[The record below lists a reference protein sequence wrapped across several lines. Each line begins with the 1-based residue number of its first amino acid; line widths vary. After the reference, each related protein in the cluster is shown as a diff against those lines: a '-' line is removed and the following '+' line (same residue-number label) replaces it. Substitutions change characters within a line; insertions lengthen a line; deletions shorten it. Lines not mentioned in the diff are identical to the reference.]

1 MSLTG
6 NVRGWEVHKT
16 SCLLDVHL
24 NNIILLLSAVKWNLT
39 LCVSGW
45 EIYLETTPLVRW
57 QTVSPGR
64 ELIHCQ
70 PVSLCPALS
79 SWSLC
84 GSMPKI
90 YWALQCPSPST
101 TPSVT
106 LVRQQQW
113 VFGEFVRCMATSAQR
128 VCCFMCNDT
137 TQLFV
142 SHEITMMLWMEL
154 ETSFAVKGVLLLC
167 SKLEV
172 YDKWWLSLMANN
184 DVMES
189 YLFKRCKFFFGGGI
203 FIHLNS
209 DAIDS
214 WSWPTRLLF
223 PRVHHPSE
231 AVCEDSKPGDPIQS
245 RSTDVDLIS
254 RLSKTSQQFRL
265 LQEI

>member
-1 MSLTG
+1 MHQQRRQWRKRSRVLHLEPRTRHLSEEKFSAVVSLKG

-24 NNIILLLSAVKWNLT
+24 SNIILLLSAVKWNLT
-39 LCVSGW
+39 LCVLGW

-64 ELIHCQ
+64 ELIYCQ

-128 VCCFMCNDT
+128 VCY
-137 TQLFV
+137 V
-142 SHEITMMLWMEL
+142 S
-154 ETSFAVKGVLLLC
+154 C
-167 SKLEV
+167 
-172 YDKWWLSLMANN
+172 
-184 DVMES
+184 VMTLHS
-189 YLFKRCKFFFGGGI
+189 CL
-203 FIHLNS
+203 
-209 DAIDS
+209 
-214 WSWPTRLLF
+214 
-223 PRVHHPSE
+223 
-231 AVCEDSKPGDPIQS
+231 
-245 RSTDVDLIS
+245 
-254 RLSKTSQQFRL
+254 
-265 LQEI
+265 

>member
-1 MSLTG
+1 MKLDFVCFRVRNLSG
-6 NVRGWEVHKT
+6 NHTVGPVTNSVSRKGT
-16 SCLLDVHL
+16 D
-24 NNIILLLSAVKWNLT
+24 LLSA
-39 LCVSGW
+39 SF
-45 EIYLETTPLVRW
+45 
-57 QTVSPGR
+57 TVSSSVQ
-64 ELIHCQ
+64 LISVWVHAQ
-70 PVSLCPALS
+70 NLLGSAVSFPINYTLS
-79 SWSLC
+79 DIGKTAAVGVWWVCEVHGNFCSE
-84 GSMPKI
+84 
-90 YWALQCPSPST
+90 
-101 TPSVT
+101 SV
-106 LVRQQQW
+106 L
-113 VFGEFVRCMATSAQR
+113 
-128 VCCFMCNDT
+128 CFMCNDT

-189 YLFKRCKFFFGGGI
+189 YLFKRCKFFFWGGI